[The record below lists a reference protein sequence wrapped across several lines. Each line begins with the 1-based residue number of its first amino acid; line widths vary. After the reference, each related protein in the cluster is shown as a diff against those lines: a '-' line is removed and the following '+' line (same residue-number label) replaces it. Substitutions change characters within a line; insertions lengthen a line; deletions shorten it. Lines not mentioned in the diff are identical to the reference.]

1 MRYQLQF
8 LFYLLLFSVVSGAQE
23 LENIA
28 RQKPFEFSGSFTLF
42 GSHYHIDGVPARRKD
57 FSWYLTGNPN
67 FKIYGV
73 EIPFS
78 FTVSEQERSF
88 RQPFNQ
94 FCISPSYKW
103 IRAQLGYTN
112 FTWSPFTWAG
122 QTALG
127 AGVELNPGKFRFGF
141 LYGRINRAVEEE
153 IASTEPV
160 TPAFERSGYAARIG
174 YGTAT
179 SHLDFIFVKARDD
192 ANSLDSIPKQTVI
205 LPAENAVL
213 GLSSKLKFNE
223 HFFWDVDLAASVVTR
238 DIRAT
243 ALSDDDE
250 GLANNF
256 RSVLHVNTSTNLYNA
271 IQTEFGFATKTMKI
285 KAKYKRV
292 EPDFLSMGAY
302 YFQTDVEN
310 ITLEPSFI
318 LAKSKLRINS
328 SIGQQRDNILHQK
341 SFTSKRL
348 IGNLAVD
355 WTLGKYFGINALY
368 TNYSSDQS
376 KGLKVPNE
384 TLKQT
389 YISQNVMVSPRLTFI
404 KEKISHFHILMANRQ
419 WMQDRNK
426 NTAAQTEYQVDNFNY
441 TGSLVFNRSAMTL
454 SGSYLLTIFDANTNS
469 NRLNGFSLTANKA
482 FFNNKLNSG
491 ISGAYTMHELNSA
504 PFASILN
511 VSSQHN
517 YTLTA
522 HHGVALQFNFLSN
535 TAKAAGSD
543 SFTEYNIDLGYTY
556 TF

>member
-1 MRYQLQF
+1 MKIQ
-8 LFYLLLFSVVSGAQE
+8 LLFFVLLFWVAAAGQE
-23 LENIA
+23 LDKIA
-28 RQKPFEFSGSFTLF
+28 TQKPFEFSGTFTLY
-42 GSHYHIDGVPARRKD
+42 GSHYHVDGIAARRKD

-67 FKIYGV
+67 FKIYGI

-94 FCISPSYKW
+94 FCVSPSYKW
-103 IRAQLGYTN
+103 AKAHLGYTN
-112 FTWSPFTWAG
+112 LTWSPFTWAG

-127 AGVELNPGKFRFGF
+127 AGIELSPGKFRFGF
-141 LYGRINRAVEEE
+141 LYGRINRAVEEDVT
-153 IASTEPV
+153 AVEPV
-160 TPAFERSGYAARIG
+160 TPAFKRTGYAARIG
-174 YGTAT
+174 YGTET
-179 SHLDFIFVKARDD
+179 SHLDFIFLKAKDD

-213 GLSSKLKFNE
+213 GLSSKLKFSE

-243 ALSDDDE
+243 PLSDDDE

-256 RSVLHVNTSTNLYNA
+256 RSVLNVNTSTNLYNA
-271 IQTEFGFATKTMKI
+271 VQTEFGFVNKTMKI

-292 EPDFLSMGAY
+292 EPDFQSMGAY

-310 ITLEPSFI
+310 ITLEPSFT

-355 WTLGKYFGINALY
+355 LTLGKFFGINALY

-389 YISQNVMVSPRLTFI
+389 YISQNMMLAPRFTFM

-419 WMQDRNK
+419 WMQDRNAT
-426 NTAAQTEYQVDNFNY
+426 TAPQTEYQVDNLNY
-441 TGSLVFNRSAMTL
+441 TGSLVFNQSALTL
-454 SGSYLLTIFDANTNS
+454 SGSYLLTVFDANTNS
-469 NRLNGFSLTANKA
+469 NRLNGFSLSANKA
-482 FFNNKLNSG
+482 LFNNKLNSG
-491 ISGAYTMHELNSA
+491 ISGSYTMHELNSA
-504 PFASILN
+504 PFATILN
-511 VSSQHN
+511 LSSQHN
-517 YTLTA
+517 YALTQ
-522 HHGVALQFNFLSN
+522 HHGIALQFNFLSN
-535 TAKAAGSD
+535 QAKVVGTD